1 MAFLLITIVM
11 SSAIAAAPQRVW
23 HALTTPSECLSWHEN
38 LLSAIDAT
46 DAFPR
51 VGETVRWRYRLGSV
65 PIVMRVEPIE
75 VEREHKLRSKVTLGS
90 LKFDQTFTLAV
101 ERDPDADWGSAKTVL
116 GMKMIASNSAPLLGS
131 ILDRFEIRRITADQM
146 DATLRAITKWCEDGA

>member
-1 MAFLLITIVM
+1 M
-11 SSAIAAAPQRVW
+11 SSAIAAAPRRVW
-23 HALTTPSECLSWHEN
+23 RALTTSSECLSWHEN

-46 DAFPR
+46 DTFPT

-75 VEREHKLRSKVTLGS
+75 VERKRRLRSKVNLGP

-101 ERDPDADWGSAKTVL
+101 ERDPDADWSSAKTVL

-131 ILDRFEIRRITADQM
+131 ILDRFEIRRITAYQM
-146 DATLRAITKWCEDGA
+146 DVTLRAITKWCEDDA